1 MEIKKSQ
8 LRKIIKEQ
16 VSAFFVTPEPLGTV
30 SRSKSIDAAL
40 RGHGFKSND
49 SEVNEKELDRAIQ
62 LTMKDLEAG
71 AASRMRSKPMDEA
84 VKGYDHPGKIKV
96 GTLVHIGHAQK
107 GGAGVEG
114 KVTKIDGHTVHIK
127 NKQGKTYKGA
137 LKNTAYLNEISGVDS
152 LKPNDPHTPI
162 DEAIRMSNEPR
173 HMPAR
178 GYKGRAKKNHQE
190 WVRKVHGL
198 LPKNK
203 IKSLDQLKVNQLYDY
218 GSSPED
224 AAKALLKSGSI
235 ERSDKIKV
243 GTLVHIGHA
252 QKGGAGVEGRVTKID
267 GRTVHIKN
275 KQGKTYKGA
284 LKNTAYLSEISDVDS
299 LKPNDPSKKILQELK
314 FVVRISGV
322 GSVVIDGSSEGDV
335 RTRLVKKLRGG
346 KKSIESITRIAKDKA
361 KRAEKNLGIA
371 VVGDVA
377 IDHSVDESKL
387 NEANPADVKR
397 MFAKQLSSTNKLMSL
412 IKQSLGYLEKRHK
425 GDPGNVQ
432 NLLFLSGIKNKLSN
446 VEQDINKFP
455 RK

>member
-1 MEIKKSQ
+1 
-8 LRKIIKEQ
+8 
-16 VSAFFVTPEPLGTV
+16 
-30 SRSKSIDAAL
+30 
-40 RGHGFKSND
+40 
-49 SEVNEKELDRAIQ
+49 
-62 LTMKDLEAG
+62 
-71 AASRMRSKPMDEA
+71 
-84 VKGYDHPGKIKV
+84 
-96 GTLVHIGHAQK
+96 
-107 GGAGVEG
+107 
-114 KVTKIDGHTVHIK
+114 
-127 NKQGKTYKGA
+127 
-137 LKNTAYLNEISGVDS
+137 
-152 LKPNDPHTPI
+152 
-162 DEAIRMSNEPR
+162 
-173 HMPAR
+173 
-178 GYKGRAKKNHQE
+178 
-190 WVRKVHGL
+190 
-198 LPKNK
+198 
-203 IKSLDQLKVNQLYDY
+203 VNQLYDY

-397 MFAKQLSSTNKLMSL
+397 MFAKQLSSTNKLMSI